1 MRRYGN
7 VTEGHGVFNWIVLCS
22 GVCPLQRGI
31 GGGEDGEHK
40 AVASVP
46 VGDEPELSRDVPVG
60 EKHPGGAGHRAEQVT
75 QSTNTFPCLCY
86 VEGMKLKSFLL
97 CSPIMEA
104 FGNAKTVY
112 NNNSSRFGKFIQLH
126 FSEGGNI
133 QGGCVIDCILS
144 ELHNWHSMVFYF
156 GKLLHSFKM
165 WGLLKEQNCHHFRFL
180 SLTPKLFR
188 LTGEGSQAH
197 AYMLHTSI

>member
-1 MRRYGN
+1 MLWCLSTPAGNRGRGRRRAPSCCFSSCRWWARTQPGRPRRRKAPGWSRPSCRAGN
-7 VTEGHGVFNWIVLCS
+7 
-22 GVCPLQRGI
+22 
-31 GGGEDGEHK
+31 
-40 AVASVP
+40 A
-46 VGDEPELSRDVPVG
+46 
-60 EKHPGGAGHRAEQVT
+60 
-75 QSTNTFPCLCY
+75 STNTFPCLCY
-86 VEGMKLKSFLL
+86 VEGMKWKCFLL
-97 CSPIMEA
+97 SSPIMEA

-197 AYMLHTSI
+197 ACMLHTSI